1 MCIQRTK
8 TLCRQENKN
17 LKLVHAAMS
26 VSGNAL
32 GIVEASRSVSVLNA
46 ILYRGRIGWKNNP
59 Y

>member
-1 MCIQRTK
+1 M
-8 TLCRQENKN
+8 CRQENKN